1 MENEIQIDEGIKY
14 LSKDSCWLR
23 VLDAKTFNELKEK
36 LGLELLTEKQAV
48 LEEILEK
55 TKSLKEPK
63 VELENYVNVEE
74 LDVKEM
80 IELLKLSKK
89 FNVNEVKIELSQD
102 NQLSIILLLN
112 NNSKKIS
119 EVIQTE
125 ISNEHEAKTTT
136 INPKYLL
143 DYFQLCYKAGVENVK
158 LYLNTNM
165 PIILTTNDTMQIK
178 EYIAPIVRVE

>member
-1 MENEIQIDEGIKY
+1 MENETQIDEGIKY
-14 LSKDSCWLR
+14 ISKDSCWLR
-23 VLDAKTFNELKEK
+23 VLDTKTFNKLKEE
-36 LGLELLTEKQAV
+36 LGLELTTEKQAV

-102 NQLSIILLLN
+102 NQLNIILPLN
-112 NNSKKIS
+112 DFKKIS

-125 ISNEHEAKTTT
+125 VSNEHEAKTTT

-143 DYFQLCYKAGVENVK
+143 DYLQLCYKAGVENIR
-158 LYLNTNM
+158 LDLSTDM